1 MYIVRSGEAEDPRR
15 RALIQ
20 ALVAG
25 LFSSGALPGCAFSQS
40 AFGARPSK
48 LPEGQSIYRLAG
60 DVQVNDKPANLQTR
74 IGPTDTIQTG
84 KDGEI
89 VYIVGDNSF
98 ILRGASRLTL
108 EAPDSRSPLLS
119 GFRLVTGAL
128 LSVFP
133 RRRALKLATQTATIG
148 IRGTGVYLEAEPKRT
163 YFCTCYGV
171 ADVAATND
179 QQSKDTVSATH
190 HDRPLY
196 ILADE
201 QPGRN
206 IRRAPLVNHTDQEL
220 MLIETLVGRTPPF
233 VFPKDDYTG
242 PRREY

>member
-1 MYIVRSGEAEDPRR
+1 MYILPDVEAEDPRR
-15 RALIQ
+15 RTLIR

-25 LFSSGALPGCAFSQS
+25 LLSSGALPGCAFSQS
-40 AFGARPSK
+40 VFGSRPSK

-60 DVQVNDKPANLQTR
+60 DVQVNDRPANLQTR

-89 VYIVGDNSF
+89 VYVVGDNSF
-98 ILRGASRLTL
+98 ILRGESRVTL
-108 EAPDSRSPLLS
+108 EAPATSALLS

-133 RRRALKLATQTATIG
+133 RRRPLKLATQTATIG

-171 ADVAATND
+171 ADVSATND
-179 QQSKDTVSATH
+179 PGSTDSVAATH
-190 HDRPLY
+190 HDKPLY

-206 IRRAPLVNHTDQEL
+206 IRRAPFVNHTDQEL

>member
-1 MYIVRSGEAEDPRR
+1 MVRFGETEDPRR
-15 RALIQ
+15 RVLIQ
-20 ALVAG
+20 ALLAG
-25 LFSSGALPGCAFSQS
+25 LFSSGAIPSRAFSQS
-40 AFGARPSK
+40 LFGSRPAK
-48 LPEGQSIYRLAG
+48 LPEGQSIYRISG
-60 DVQVNDKPANLQTR
+60 DVQINDKPANLQTR
-74 IGPTDTIQTG
+74 IGPTDIIQTG

-89 VYIVGDNSF
+89 VYVVGENSF
-98 ILRGASRLTL
+98 ILRANSRVQLESPGAGSM
-108 EAPDSRSPLLS
+108 LLN
-119 GFRLVTGAL
+119 GFRLATGAL

-133 RRRALKLATQTATIG
+133 RKQPLKLTTQTATIG
-148 IRGTGVYLEAEPKRT
+148 IRGTGVYIEAEPKQT

-179 QQSKDTVSATH
+179 PQSKETVAAKH

-201 QPGRN
+201 PPGRN
-206 IRRAPLVNHTDQEL
+206 VRRAGFVNHTDQEL

-242 PRREY
+242 PRREF